1 MPMVRKKLY
10 IEERQ
15 ETALKH
21 MAARRGVTEAEVVR
35 EAIDRAE
42 ALAEPAHRPDPS
54 AWTEFEAFV
63 RRLRRRTPAPPAA
76 RRWTRDELYTERTSG
91 RGRAD

>member
-1 MPMVRKKLY
+1 MPMIRKQLY

-15 ETALKH
+15 EAALKH
-21 MAARRGVTEAEVVR
+21 LAARRGVTEAEVVR

-42 ALAEPAHRPDPS
+42 ALAEPAHRPDPT

-63 RRLRRRTPAPPAA
+63 RRLRRRAVAPPAA
-76 RRWTRDELYTERTSG
+76 RRWTRDELYAERTGG
-91 RGRAD
+91 RRRAD